1 MVTRRATSTPAPRIA
16 GPGDIDTVA
25 DVIADAFAPLAVIR
39 FLVPDPDRVR
49 PVSRAWYRLHVE
61 HAISGAGQVV
71 MTEDNSAAAVWFDC
85 TAAFSEPE
93 SYAKRLADLAGD
105 DLSRFEHLDRQ
116 TDTNYPRDP
125 HWHLLFLATRPGRQ
139 NQGLGSLL
147 MDYTHIRLDAEGIPA
162 YLEATGDEN
171 RWLYQRH
178 GYHDMDPATF
188 TVTDG
193 TVLHRM
199 WRPAEQQVQIL
210 TIQD

>member
-49 PVSRAWYRLHVE
+49 PVS
-61 HAISGAGQVV
+61 
-71 MTEDNSAAAVWFDC
+71 AAVWFDC